1 MEIAPVA
8 LSETALA
15 KLDAAVDGITRV
27 CFAIPPELVPLRSL
41 TGLVDSA
48 WMGTGPG
55 PCSTRWVGTA
65 GSLCGFSRFTTSFV
79 TSVD

>member
-8 LSETALA
+8 LNLVPLRSLAGPAALA
-15 KLDAAVDGITRV
+15 KLEAAADGIARV
-27 CFAIPPELVPLRSL
+27 CFAIPPE
-41 TGLVDSA
+41 LVDSA

-55 PCSTRWVGTA
+55 ACSTRWIGTA